1 MCSIQYSRVE
11 FSGGGRELPGSPNLL
26 SIRPNSEATLD
37 PITDIFRTMHVAAF
51 GLHRLE
57 ATAPWGVKQENQA
70 EENVTPSHNKT
81 SPTDLAHFAMLSRGN
96 CWLSVEGIAEPIP
109 LTGGDCFLLAK
120 GVSIVLRDS
129 PRTRPRWSFR
139 EIGAKANGNVAIC
152 GGGGAPTT
160 IVCGSLSFDR
170 ASLRPITQLLPSFI
184 LMKADQA
191 RTLALHTTVQALAS
205 EMEEQAPGSEVVAS
219 RLAEVLFIQVLRA
232 HIASG
237 PEHNK
242 GWLRAIFDP
251 QIGAALSAIH
261 DRMNTPWTVESLA
274 EAAGMSRSAFA
285 ARFKELLGQTP
296 LEYVTEWR
304 MQKAMQ
310 LLQQRENKLIDVAR
324 LVGYESDAAFSK
336 AFKRVVGAGPGEYLK
351 RGYQNR
357 GHV

>member
-1 MCSIQYSRVE
+1 
-11 FSGGGRELPGSPNLL
+11 
-26 SIRPNSEATLD
+26 
-37 PITDIFRTMHVAAF
+37 
-51 GLHRLE
+51 
-57 ATAPWGVKQENQA
+57 
-70 EENVTPSHNKT
+70 
-81 SPTDLAHFAMLSRGN
+81 MLSRGN
-96 CWLSVEGIAEPIP
+96 CWLSVEGVAEPFP

-120 GVSIVLRDS
+120 GTSIVLRDS

-139 EIGAKANGNVAIC
+139 EIGAKANGNVALC

-170 ASLRPITQLLPSFI
+170 ANLKPITQLLPNFI

-237 PEHNK
+237 PERNK

-261 DRMNTPWTVESLA
+261 DRVNTPWTVESLA

-304 MQKAMQ
+304 MQKAIQ
-310 LLQQRENKLIDVAR
+310 LLERRDKKLPEVGR

-336 AFKRVVGAGPGEYLK
+336 AFKRVVGANPGEYLK